1 MVLMK
6 FFYCER
12 AQNGDNYLHMNE
24 IELYANINGVDVNV
38 ARFGTATS
46 KSVYTWITQY
56 YPSYAIDGI
65 TNTTFDDGTI
75 FHSNNG
81 SNEWIQIELDK
92 IYDIKK
98 IRIYNEY
105 GDYRN
110 PTMQYRI
117 GNAIMAGYIDPNGK
131 TNSSLRVWSGVFD
144 PIPQGYNNTLKRYWD
159 YDIAEEIPC
168 YNKGTT
174 ILCLIDNIEK
184 YVKIENLKVGD
195 LVKTYKNGY
204 NEIELIGKKTFR
216 NNINKNTQCMF
227 NINNLCVSGGHYILV
242 DEKPDAT
249 KNPIFYNLNLKI
261 KDKYC
266 LLACDYEKAIKV
278 MTDDIYTIY
287 HLVLK
292 GDEMQYGI
300 YVNDGFLSEST
311 SKEHF
316 ILSKF
321 NEINI

>member
-6 FFYCER
+6 YFYL
-12 AQNGDNYLHMNE
+12 QGGFNGSPYLHTNE
-24 IELYANINGVDVNV
+24 IQLYAFINGIEVNV
-38 ARFGTATS
+38 ATRGVATS
-46 KSVYTWITQY
+46 KSVYQNA
-56 YPSYAIDGI
+56 YPPSKAIDGVI
-65 TNTTFDDGTI
+65 LNNNF
-75 FHSNNG
+75 FHSNG
-81 SNEWIQIELDK
+81 GVNEWIQIELDNV
-92 IYDIKK
+92 YDIIK
-98 IRIYNEY
+98 IIIYNEY
-105 GDYRN
+105 GSREN
-110 PTMQYRI
+110 SAMQYRI
-117 GNAIMAGYIDPNGK
+117 GNALMAGYIDPSGK
-131 TNSSLRVWSGVFD
+131 TDTSLRVWTGVFD
-144 PIPQGYNNTLKRYWD
+144 SIPQGYNNTLKQSWEYSVPFD
-159 YDIAEEIPC
+159 IPC
-168 YNKGTT
+168 YNEGTT
-174 ILCLIDNIEK
+174 ILCLIDNVEK

-227 NINNLCVSGGHYILV
+227 NIDNLCVSGGHYILV
-242 DEKPDAT
+242 DEKPDIN

-292 GDEMQYGI
+292 GDDLQYGI

-316 ILSKF
+316 ISSKF
-321 NEINI
+321 H